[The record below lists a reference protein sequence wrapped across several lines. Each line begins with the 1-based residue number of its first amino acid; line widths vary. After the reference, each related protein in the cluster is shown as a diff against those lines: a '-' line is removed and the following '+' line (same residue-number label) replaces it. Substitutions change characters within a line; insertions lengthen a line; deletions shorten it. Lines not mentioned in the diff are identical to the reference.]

1 MATSRRLR
9 GEPTEEEEL
18 ARVLRESLLE
28 AMLPVEQDSPSGD
41 DVPVTQGLREDAV
54 VTPEAELP
62 MPRALLKIR
71 LRLFCFVDCDT
82 VPRS

>member
-41 DVPVTQGLREDAV
+41 DVPSRKAFVR
-54 VTPEAELP
+54 TP
-62 MPRALLKIR
+62 
-71 LRLFCFVDCDT
+71 
-82 VPRS
+82 S